1 MEQSTPADRGIGR
14 GGRARLREG
23 SHWREG
29 FIGNH
34 MGAASLEKGR
44 RSSVG
49 DEAERRRSQA
59 RDAGTLQSDRE
70 REK

>member
-1 MEQSTPADRGIGR
+1 MGTTP
-14 GGRARLREG
+14 
-23 SHWREG
+23 
-29 FIGNH
+29 
-34 MGAASLEKGR
+34 LEKGH